1 MINIANFNTELVPM
15 PLFHSKIEWKA
26 NDDVLSGNQ
35 KLSYLTECV
44 WYQENKN
51 TGKFEGSTEMH
62 NAKNTNFFFVFLN
75 KKVL

>member
-1 MINIANFNTELVPM
+1 MANIANFNTELVPI
-15 PLFHSKIEWKA
+15 PLFPSKFEWKA
-26 NDDVLSGNQ
+26 NVLSSNQ

-62 NAKNTNFFFVFLN
+62 NARNTNFFFFFS
-75 KKVL
+75 K